1 MWAQALLLTSVLG
14 PPLSYGAYLEYYYTT
29 LLPTNTPLLLLA
41 LPIALQILTISLATF
56 PIGLL
61 YTKLGRRAYWKLLFA
76 FAAVVAVASQIT
88 LYWITS
94 YIGILVLQGLLLGSA
109 LGTLLTL
116 GTLVLSSH
124 YRGDVP
130 LVSVQSGFAGFA
142 GAVLHATL
150 ARFSLQGI
158 ARGNGYEG
166 FSQAAS
172 GGLMGG
178 TLLVAF
184 FLLTRVKADESK
196 RWSVEYTLHLAL
208 PRAFL
213 RDLTQVKGML
223 WFIVG
228 YMFISFGALVY
239 PIYAITLLTQ
249 SPSLFSPD
257 QGSYTL
263 LAMLAV
269 AALSASGA
277 ANGRVMRKVGPV
289 NIFVAASMF
298 AGAVLLAPVLY
309 PRIYVSIL
317 LSGVYGIALGA
328 ILSLHMIVAAIFVS
342 EKEGGRWA
350 DDMPAKVAIVVAL
363 GGISAFGGIL
373 VAAFI
378 VRSGVEGANAAL
390 KVAGACMVGGG
401 MLIWLVRLMRW
412 KEKGVLYAV

>member
-14 PPLSYGAYLEYYYTT
+14 TPLSYAAYLEYYFST
-29 LLPTNTPLLLLA
+29 LFPNTSLLLLA
-41 LPIALQILTISLATF
+41 LPIALQILTISLAPF

-61 YTKLGRRAYWKLLFA
+61 YTELGRRAYWKLLFA

-94 YIGILVLQGLLLGSA
+94 YTGILVLQGALLGSA

-142 GAVLHATL
+142 GAVLHTTL
-150 ARFSLQGI
+150 ARFSLQGSK
-158 ARGNGYEG
+158 GEGYEG

-184 FLLTRVKADESK
+184 FLLTRVKTDESK
-196 RWSVEYTLHLAL
+196 RWSVKYSLHLAL
-208 PRAFL
+208 PREFL

-228 YMFISFGALVY
+228 YMLVSFGVLVY

-257 QGSYTL
+257 QGFYAL

-277 ANGRVMRKVGPV
+277 ANSRIMGRVGPV
-289 NIFVAASMF
+289 NMFVAATIF
-298 AGAVLLAPVLY
+298 AGAVMLAPVLY
-309 PRIYVSIL
+309 PRVYISVL
-317 LSGVYGIALGA
+317 LGGVYGIALGA
-328 ILSLHMIVAAIFVS
+328 MVSLHMIVAAIFVS
-342 EKEGGRWA
+342 TKEGWRWA
-350 DDMPAKVAIVVAL
+350 DDMPARVAVVVAL

-373 VAAFI
+373 VAAF
-378 VRSGVEGANAAL
+378 VAQGGESGENVAL
-390 KVAGACMVGGG
+390 KVAGACLVGGG
-401 MLIWLVRLMRW
+401 LLIGLVRLIRW
-412 KEKGVLYAV
+412 KEKGFLYAV